1 MRPKISVIGSGR
13 VGTSA
18 ALHIGLRELGDVVLV
33 DIVQGLPQGE
43 ALDLNHMAA
52 ILGLDVE
59 YTGTNDYGDIEGS
72 EVVVVTAGFIRK
84 ADMKRMDLLTKN
96 SGIVRDV
103 SLKIKEYAPK
113 SKVVVVTNPL
123 DVMTYVA
130 LKTTGFERERV
141 IGFSGLL
148 DVGRYKTQIAKE
160 LGVSWNSIEAQILGE
175 HGDSMLL
182 LPRHTSVGGR
192 PLTSLLNKD
201 RIEAILKETREMGAK
216 IISLKGWSAHHAP
229 GAGAALMV
237 DAMVRDRNAVIPVS
251 FYHMGEYGFEGV
263 CSVVPAVIGRTGV
276 KKVIELELSQE
287 EREALVRSVEKVR
300 QAQQEVDRLL
310 ASGTFSAGSR

>member
-1 MRPKISVIGSGR
+1 MRPKIAVIGSGR

-59 YTGTNDYGDIEGS
+59 YTGTNDYRDIEGS

-84 ADMKRMDLLTKN
+84 ADMTRMDLLVKN

-141 IGFSGLL
+141 MGFSGLL
-148 DVGRYKTQIAKE
+148 DVGRYKTLIAKE
-160 LGVSWNSIEAQILGE
+160 LGVSWNSIEAPILGE
-175 HGDSMLL
+175 HGDSMVL
-182 LPRHTSVGGR
+182 LPRHTFVGGR
-192 PLTSLLNKD
+192 PLTSLLS
-201 RIEAILKETREMGAK
+201 RELIEAIVKETREMGAK

-237 DAMVRDRNAVIPVS
+237 DAIVRDRNAVIPVS

-263 CSVVPAVIGRTGV
+263 CSVVPAVIGSTGV
-276 KKVIELELSQE
+276 KRVIELELSPE

-310 ASGTFSAGSR
+310 ASGTS